1 MDAPQTHVE
10 VPQFKKI
17 KKNNNPSCWIKSEQI
32 ISTMLTVC
40 LMRLQ
45 MFVCAGIIRS
55 LAETTQ
61 PGAPPPPCLFLCLF
75 MSGGVSILAHFPRW
89 YLRAALIGSDSLK
102 AARCSRS
109 WIQLSWQQRHLLR
122 HQGFFFILKVDQ
134 HGPPVRI
141 SSNVWL
147 LDV

>member
-61 PGAPPPPCLFLCLF
+61 PGAPPPPLPFF
-75 MSGGVSILAHFPRW
+75 MFIYVRGGL
-89 YLRAALIGSDSLK
+89 D
-102 AARCSRS
+102 SRS
-109 WIQLSWQQRHLLR
+109 FST
-122 HQGFFFILKVDQ
+122 V
-134 HGPPVRI
+134 V
-141 SSNVWL
+141 SSRCADWK
-147 LDV
+147 